1 MYGQRKRFALLVV
14 TLVLRFSFSNLANA
28 ATIAFQPP
36 VSYPVGTNPGA
47 VSVGDFNGDGKLDLA
62 VVNHGFSD
70 TRDDGGV
77 SILLGNGDGTFQTAR
92 NFSAGKQPESIAI
105 ADFNSDGNADIITAS
120 ETENVLNVLLGNGD
134 GTFQPRLTVVLDVDP
149 YFVVAGDFNND
160 HKMDL
165 ALSGLGRDLN
175 GDGVRDSGG
184 GTTVLL
190 GNGDGTFQD
199 HSALLP
205 LSLAL
210 AADFNQD
217 SRLDLAVARFPG
229 FDVFPGNGDGSF
241 QAPTSTPLF
250 DTTSTGVVDA
260 AVDFN
265 ADGKLDIVAVLP
277 LHACGAFKFC
287 DGQIE
292 VLLGNGDGSFSSIFR
307 SRTGGFFGTLA
318 VGDFDADGS
327 LDLAVKE
334 GSGDAN
340 PIFRG
345 DGKGNF
351 IAAGTFAMSNTNG
364 FLHLLGRDL
373 NGDNLPDLVS
383 AHADN
388 TVTVQLN
395 ATPPDFLL
403 DVSPASVPAVQ
414 AGGSATLTL
423 TAVPQ
428 AGFDSDITLSCS
440 SSTAQGVK
448 CSFSPSSVTPGSS
461 STLTVTTTGR
471 SAALTPLRSIMRF
484 LYAFCLPT
492 LGLGFAAFVSQTPHR
507 CKGKPAHSVLFLL
520 LFAGVLMQVACGGNS
535 TSNSGPH
542 GTPAGTYTIMLT
554 GTSGPIQHS
563 TTATVTVQ

>member
-1 MYGQRKRFALLVV
+1 MYGQKKRVALLVV
-14 TLVLRFSFSNLANA
+14 TLLLAFPLSKLANA
-28 ATIAFQPP
+28 STIAFRPP

-62 VVNHGFSD
+62 VVNHGLSD
-70 TRDDGGV
+70 TGDDGGV
-77 SILLGNGDGTFQTAR
+77 SILLGNGDGTFQAAR
-92 NFSAGKQPESIAI
+92 NFRAGKQPESIVI
-105 ADFNSDGNADIITAS
+105 ADFNSDGKADIIAVS

-134 GTFQPRLTVVLDVDP
+134 GTFQPGVTVLLDIDP

-175 GDGVRDSGG
+175 GDGIRDSAG

-190 GNGDGTFQD
+190 GNGDGTFQN
-199 HSALLP
+199 HGALLP
-205 LSLAL
+205 LSLSL

-229 FDVFPGNGDGSF
+229 FDVFLGNGDGSF
-241 QAPTSTPLF
+241 QAPTSTTLF
-250 DTTSTGVVDA
+250 DTTSIGVVDA

-265 ADGKLDIVAVLP
+265 GDGKLDIVAVLP

-334 GSGDAN
+334 GSDDAN
-340 PIFRG
+340 PVFRG

-351 IAAGTFAMSNTNG
+351 IAAGTFAMSNTSG
-364 FLHLLGRDL
+364 ALHLLARDL
-373 NGDNLPDLVS
+373 NGDNLPDLVA
-383 AHADN
+383 AHTDN
-388 TVTVQLN
+388 TITVQLN

-403 DVSPASVPAVQ
+403 DVSPANVPPVP

-423 TAVPQ
+423 TAIPQ
-428 AGFDSDITLSCS
+428 AGFSGDITLSCS
-440 SSTAQGVK
+440 SPTAQGVR
-448 CSFSPSSVTPGSS
+448 CSFSPSSVIPGSS
-461 STLTVTTTGR
+461 STLTVTTTSR
-471 SAALTPLRSIMRF
+471 SAALAPPHSIMRF

-492 LGLGFAAFVSQTPHR
+492 LGFGFAGFVFQTPR
-507 CKGKPAHSVLFLL
+507 RRKGKQTHSVLFLF
-520 LFAGVLMQVACGGNS
+520 LFAGVLMQLACGGNS
-535 TSNSGPH
+535 NANSGPRD
-542 GTPAGTYTIMLT
+542 TPVGNYSITIT
-554 GTSGPIQHS
+554 GTSGSTQHS
-563 TTATVTVQ
+563 TTTTLTVQ

>member
-1 MYGQRKRFALLVV
+1 MYGQTKRVALLVA
-14 TLVLRFSFSNLANA
+14 TWLLALSLSNLANA
-28 ATIAFQPP
+28 ATIEFQPP
-36 VSYPVGTNPGA
+36 VSYPVGTNPGG
-47 VSVGDFNGDGKLDLA
+47 VYVGDFNSDGKLDLA
-62 VVNHGFSD
+62 AVNHGFSD
-70 TRDDGGV
+70 TGDDGGV
-77 SILLGNGDGTFQTAR
+77 SILLGNGDGTFQAAR

-105 ADFNSDGNADIITAS
+105 ADFNSDGKADIIAVS
-120 ETENVLNVLLGNGD
+120 EGENVLNVLLGNGD
-134 GTFQPRLTVVLDVDP
+134 GTFQPRVTVPLDVDP
-149 YFVVAGDFNND
+149 YFIVAGDFNSD
-160 HKMDL
+160 LKWDL

-175 GDGVRDSGG
+175 GDGVRDSAG
-184 GTTVLL
+184 GTAVLL
-190 GNGDGTFQD
+190 GNGDGTFQN
-199 HSALLP
+199 HGPLLP
-205 LSLAL
+205 LSLSL

-217 SRLDLAVARFPG
+217 ARLDLAIVQFPG
-229 FDVFPGNGDGSF
+229 FDVFLGTGDGSF
-241 QAPTSTPLF
+241 QAPMSNAAAG
-250 DTTSTGVVDA
+250 GVVE

-265 ADGKLDIVAVLP
+265 GDGKLDIVTLLP

-292 VLLGNGDGSFSSIFR
+292 VLLGNGDGSFSSIF
-307 SRTGGFFGTLA
+307 SKTGAYWTLA

-327 LDLAVKE
+327 LDLAVRDLGE
-334 GSGDAN
+334 DDAN
-340 PIFRG
+340 PILRG

-364 FLHLLGRDL
+364 FLHIIGRDL

-403 DVSPASVPAVQ
+403 DVSPASVPPVP

-428 AGFDSDITLSCS
+428 AGFSSDITLSCS

-471 SAALTPLRSIMRF
+471 SAALTPPRSGSTRF
-484 LYAFCLPT
+484 LYAFCLPV
-492 LGLGFAAFVSQTPHR
+492 LGLGFAGFVFQIPHR
-507 CKGKPAHSVLFLL
+507 LKGKPAHSVLFLL

-535 TSNSGPH
+535 TGNSGPH
-542 GTPAGTYTIMLT
+542 GTPAGTYTITLT
-554 GTSGPIQHS
+554 GTSGSTQHS
-563 TTATVTVQ
+563 TSVTLTVQ